1 MFASLAALALAA
13 APATGPAPIAEWQK
27 QCAGKDGWS
36 DPAPPIRIYGNT
48 YNVGTCG
55 IVVIL
60 VIGPQGHVLIDG
72 ATSAAV
78 PGIAANV
85 KRLGLRMRDIKWLLN
100 SHEHTDHAAGL
111 AALKRLTKARLAA
124 RAPAVRSLTTGK
136 TDPADPQA
144 GLIDDFAPVRV
155 DRVIRDGEQIKVGKL
170 VLTAHATPGHTA
182 GGTSWSWRACKGY
195 ICWRTLFAD
204 SISVPSR
211 DGYRFTDHPE
221 RVAPYR
227 TTFAMLAAHGCDVL
241 VTPHPAASNL
251 INRLAG
257 KAPLI
262 NHGACDA
269 YAERGQIALDK
280 RLADEAKK

>member
-72 ATSAAV
+72 ATTAAV

-136 TDPADPQA
+136 TDPGDPQA

-170 VLTAHATPGHTA
+170 ALTAHATPGHTA

-204 SISVPSR
+204 SISAPSR

-227 TTFAMLAAHGCDVL
+227 KTFATLAAHGCDIL

-251 INRLAG
+251 IDRLAG

-262 NHGACDA
+262 NHGACVA
-269 YAERGQIALDK
+269 YPERGRIALDK
-280 RLADEAKK
+280 RLADVAKK